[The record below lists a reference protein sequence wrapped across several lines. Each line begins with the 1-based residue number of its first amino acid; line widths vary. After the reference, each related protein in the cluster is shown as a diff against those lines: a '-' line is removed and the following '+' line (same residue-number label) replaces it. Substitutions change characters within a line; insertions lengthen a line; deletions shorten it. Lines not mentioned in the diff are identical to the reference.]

1 MKLPLLWA
9 MCLLSGHLALPL
21 PPEAG
26 GMSELQWE
34 QAQHY
39 LKRFYLHDSKEKDD
53 NSLEFKLKEMQ
64 KFFGLPVTG
73 RLNSHIIEIMQ
84 KPRCGVPD
92 VAEYSLFPKRQKWT
106 SRIVTYRIL
115 SYTSDLTPAVVDQI
129 VAKAF
134 SMWSRHI
141 PLRFKRVR
149 MGTAD
154 IMIGFARGAHGDFL
168 PFDGPG
174 NTLAHA
180 FAPGPG
186 LGGDAHFDKDE
197 LWTDGSGLG
206 INFLYAAT
214 HELGHSLGLG
224 HSSDPRAVMY
234 PTYRTEDSQS
244 FRLAQDDIEGIQKL
258 YGWVTQGGSGTQ
270 DFSEGVPSSQKSKA
284 AARASGPEAGG
295 DSPRPGPRP
304 AQRAT
309 PPQARLRRPI
319 WSFGVQEAAVELC
332 AAEGDAGRA
341 RVRRRNAFSATS
353 AHGTFGT
360 HEAAA
365 SCFGTMRLGA
375 RGVRAALLLGV
386 LQVLAL
392 PGAAADGSAPAES
405 SNVLLQNSTA
415 NSPADS
421 MHNNYTSESNS
432 STTVKPSPTSVSL
445 ASKNVTDVTTK
456 PVMTSKMATPG
467 FSTNTTSTTLK
478 STSKATSVSQNISQM
493 STSTTTT
500 TQNSLATSLTITA
513 TIHFNEKSK
522 FDTGSFVGGIV
533 LTLGVLSILYIG
545 CKIYYSRRGIRYRTI
560 DEHDAII

>member
-9 MCLLSGHLALPL
+9 VCLLSGHLALPL

-64 KFFGLPVTG
+64 K
-73 RLNSHIIEIMQ
+73 
-84 KPRCGVPD
+84 CGVPD

-197 LWTDGSGLG
+197 LWTDGNGLG
-206 INFLYAAT
+206 IHFLYAAT
-214 HELGHSLGLG
+214 HEFGHSLGLG

-244 FRLAQDDIEGIQKL
+244 FRLSQDDIEGIQKL
-258 YGWVTQGGSGTQ
+258 YGN
-270 DFSEGVPSSQKSKA
+270 
-284 AARASGPEAGG
+284 
-295 DSPRPGPRP
+295 
-304 AQRAT
+304 
-309 PPQARLRRPI
+309 I
-319 WSFGVQEAAVELC
+319 
-332 AAEGDAGRA
+332 
-341 RVRRRNAFSATS
+341 
-353 AHGTFGT
+353 
-360 HEAAA
+360 
-365 SCFGTMRLGA
+365 
-375 RGVRAALLLGV
+375 
-386 LQVLAL
+386 
-392 PGAAADGSAPAES
+392 
-405 SNVLLQNSTA
+405 
-415 NSPADS
+415 
-421 MHNNYTSESNS
+421 Y
-432 STTVKPSPTSVSL
+432 
-445 ASKNVTDVTTK
+445 
-456 PVMTSKMATPG
+456 G
-467 FSTNTTSTTLK
+467 FK
-478 STSKATSVSQNISQM
+478 
-493 STSTTTT
+493 
-500 TQNSLATSLTITA
+500 
-513 TIHFNEKSK
+513 
-522 FDTGSFVGGIV
+522 
-533 LTLGVLSILYIG
+533 
-545 CKIYYSRRGIRYRTI
+545 
-560 DEHDAII
+560 

>member
-9 MCLLSGHLALPL
+9 VCLLSGHLALPL

-197 LWTDGSGLG
+197 LWTDGNGLG
-206 INFLYAAT
+206 IHFLYAAT
-214 HELGHSLGLG
+214 HEFGHSLGLG

-244 FRLAQDDIEGIQKL
+244 FRLSQDDIEGIQKL
-258 YGWVTQGGSGTQ
+258 YGRSN
-270 DFSEGVPSSQKSKA
+270 F
-284 AARASGPEAGG
+284 
-295 DSPRPGPRP
+295 
-304 AQRAT
+304 
-309 PPQARLRRPI
+309 
-319 WSFGVQEAAVELC
+319 
-332 AAEGDAGRA
+332 
-341 RVRRRNAFSATS
+341 RRR
-353 AHGTFGT
+353 
-360 HEAAA
+360 
-365 SCFGTMRLGA
+365 
-375 RGVRAALLLGV
+375 
-386 LQVLAL
+386 
-392 PGAAADGSAPAES
+392 
-405 SNVLLQNSTA
+405 
-415 NSPADS
+415 
-421 MHNNYTSESNS
+421 
-432 STTVKPSPTSVSL
+432 
-445 ASKNVTDVTTK
+445 
-456 PVMTSKMATPG
+456 
-467 FSTNTTSTTLK
+467 
-478 STSKATSVSQNISQM
+478 
-493 STSTTTT
+493 
-500 TQNSLATSLTITA
+500 
-513 TIHFNEKSK
+513 
-522 FDTGSFVGGIV
+522 
-533 LTLGVLSILYIG
+533 
-545 CKIYYSRRGIRYRTI
+545 
-560 DEHDAII
+560 